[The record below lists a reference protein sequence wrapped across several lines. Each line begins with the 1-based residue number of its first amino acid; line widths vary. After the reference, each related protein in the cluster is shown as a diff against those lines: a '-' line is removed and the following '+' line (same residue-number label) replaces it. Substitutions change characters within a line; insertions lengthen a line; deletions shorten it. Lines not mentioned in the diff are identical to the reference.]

1 MAKKRFGMNESINR
15 ALSQTIQMA
24 EAENSNFINTE
35 ILVDRIKLDPS
46 NPRNQKITI
55 ADLKNG
61 PSNSDPDYKIKEEE
75 YKSLHELS
83 ASIEKEGL
91 LHPIVVYKDDDDY
104 RLVAGERRFL
114 ATLLA
119 KKTIIDA
126 RVFKKK
132 PRDFDL
138 KIIQWIENESR
149 QDISVY
155 NKLMN
160 VSAILSAYYEEH
172 HEEVTAI
179 KLSELISMSRQS
191 AQFYMAIL
199 SNSVLMDFIKQ
210 GRVSTLRVAIELST
224 LKAPEEIESALV
236 LLSSGNK
243 NVITKKN
250 HIALDKS
257 KTPGRRR
264 TSVSLGITKKPAVAK
279 TIVHSVLALDKFKK
293 HADDFGSTDWNC
305 LDDSTKAFQRLIKL
319 LEKELGV
326 TA

>member
-1 MAKKRFGMNESINR
+1 MAKKRFGMNESINK

-35 ILVDRIKLDPS
+35 ILVDRIKLDPA

-61 PSNSDPDYKIKEEE
+61 PSNLDPDYKLKEEE
-75 YKSLHELS
+75 YRSLHELS
-83 ASIEKEGL
+83 ASIQKEGL
-91 LHPIVVYKDDDDY
+91 LHPIVVYKDEEDY

-138 KIIQWIENESR
+138 KLIQWIENESR
-149 QDISVY
+149 QDVSLY
-155 NKLMN
+155 NKL
-160 VSAILSAYYEEH
+160 VSVAGIISAYEAEQGDAI
-172 HEEVTAI
+172 TAV
-179 KLSELISMSRQS
+179 KLAELISMSRQS
-191 AQFYMAIL
+191 AQFYVAIL
-199 SNSVLMDFIKQ
+199 SNKALLAFIKD
-210 GRVSTLRVAIELST
+210 GRITTLRVAIELST
-224 LKAPEEIESALV
+224 FKTAEEIEQALTR
-236 LLSSGNK
+236 LSTGEKRVSL
-243 NVITKKN
+243 KKKGA
-250 HIALDKS
+250 IDKS
-257 KTPGRRR
+257 KSPGRKR
-264 TSVSLGITKKPAVAK
+264 TSIAFGMTKKPAVAK
-279 TIVHSVLALDKFKK
+279 TIVHSVLAQDKFKR
-293 HADDFGSTDWNC
+293 HAADFSTTDWTCFNQ
-305 LDDSTKAFQRLIKL
+305 STKAFQKLIKL